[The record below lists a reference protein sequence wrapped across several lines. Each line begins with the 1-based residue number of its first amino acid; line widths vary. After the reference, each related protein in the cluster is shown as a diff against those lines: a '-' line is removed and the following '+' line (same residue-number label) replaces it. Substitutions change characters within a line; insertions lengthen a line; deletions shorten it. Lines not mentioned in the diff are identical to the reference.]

1 MRYVIFKKWSNR
13 SGIASAQYGA
23 SAERHCE
30 AGTEHVR
37 GIFPVVFKE
46 GANTFAFKRIYSPTS
61 AIKHKIHFP
70 LTE

>member
-1 MRYVIFKKWSNR
+1 MRYVIFKKFSSR
-13 SGIASAQYGA
+13 SGIASVQYGA
-23 SAERHCE
+23 SAEKHCE
-30 AGTEHVR
+30 VGTEHVG

-46 GANTFAFKRIYSPTS
+46 GANISVFKRIYSPIS

>member
-30 AGTEHVR
+30 AGTEHVG
-37 GIFPVVFKE
+37 GIFPVVL
-46 GANTFAFKRIYSPTS
+46 RV
-61 AIKHKIHFP
+61 
-70 LTE
+70 